1 MYASR
6 KNEVVNGTIENI
18 NIPTLLQG
26 ESNNL
31 EGPISIQE
39 ALSALRQVK
48 NDKSPVLD
56 GYTVEFFKFFFTDLV
71 TFMTRSINYGF
82 YSGQMSVTQR
92 QGVITCIPKE
102 EKDKQ
107 FLKNWRPITLLNTV
121 YKLASSCIA
130 A

>member
-39 ALSALRQVK
+39 ALSALKQMK
-48 NDKSPVLD
+48 IDKVQD
-56 GYTVEFFKFFFTDLV
+56 
-71 TFMTRSINYGF
+71 
-82 YSGQMSVTQR
+82 QM
-92 QGVITCIPKE
+92 VI
-102 EKDKQ
+102 Q
-107 FLKNWRPITLLNTV
+107 
-121 YKLASSCIA
+121 SSFSNSFSQI
-130 A
+130 